1 MDASSTEPRCPQD
14 HLGCSSRS
22 CVCACHGRSTLES
35 AGAMSEGNM
44 REILALNGLDDLEGL
59 DDLSI
64 EDLDQEPS
72 HQESQGLPR
81 TRASREELLDVTEQL
96 RASQEELLR
105 SQAANKRR
113 LDEAAR
119 RRREEDRRWG
129 RDRRAGGPGRSL

>member
-22 CVCACHGRSTLES
+22 CVCACHGHSTPES
-35 AGAMSEGNM
+35 AGATSEGNM
-44 REILALNGLDDLEGL
+44 SELLALNGL

>member
-1 MDASSTEPRCPQD
+1 MDAPSTEPRCPQD

-22 CVCACHGRSTLES
+22 CVCACHDHSDLES
-35 AGAMSEGNM
+35 AGATFEGIM
-44 REILALNGLDDLEGL
+44 HELSALNGLDDLEGL

-64 EDLDQEPS
+64 EDLDQKPS
-72 HQESQGLPR
+72 HQESQG
-81 TRASREELLDVTEQL
+81 L